1 MEIRF
6 NATFCIEVP
15 ISIPDII
22 NSDTLGD
29 YKAELDCALANA
41 AMNFLLEKHYKGD
54 IILNFVEPAND
65 SQEAIDEYGKYLE
78 NWITEYPKLIK
89 KYESSEKL

>member
-1 MEIRF
+1 MEIIF
-6 NATFCIEVP
+6 NVTFCTDVP
-15 ISIPDII
+15 INPPDII

-29 YKAELDCALANA
+29 YKAELDCAIADA

-65 SQEAIDEYGKYLE
+65 SQEAIGEYGEYLE
-78 NWITEYPKLIK
+78 NWIEEYPKIIS
-89 KYESSEKL
+89 KYESS